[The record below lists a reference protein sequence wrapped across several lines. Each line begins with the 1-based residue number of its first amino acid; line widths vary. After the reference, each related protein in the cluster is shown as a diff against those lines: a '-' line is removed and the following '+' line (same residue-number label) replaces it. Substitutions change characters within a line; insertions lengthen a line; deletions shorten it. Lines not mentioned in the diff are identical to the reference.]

1 MKLEKTE
8 NNEKNTDRENYES
21 IYDDYLNQP
30 QGDLDDYIFGAD
42 TERKKHS
49 EK

>member
-1 MKLEKTE
+1 MDCKKIPY
-8 NNEKNTDRENYES
+8 NYKPTDKEQYEC

-30 QGDLDDYIFGAD
+30 QGDLDDYIFG
-42 TERKKHS
+42 TETEQKKHS

>member
-1 MKLEKTE
+1 MEAKKTAYNEKTIDT
-8 NNEKNTDRENYES
+8 EKYES

-30 QGDLDDYIFGAD
+30 QGDLDDYIFCA
-42 TERKKHS
+42 EIEHKKHS

>member
-1 MKLEKTE
+1 MECKKTDR
-8 NNEKNTDRENYES
+8 NEKNIDNKIYES

-30 QGDLDDYIFGAD
+30 QGDLDDYIFG
-42 TERKKHS
+42 TETEQKKHS

>member
-1 MKLEKTE
+1 MECKKTAFTPKEKDK
-8 NNEKNTDRENYES
+8 EKYES

-30 QGDLDDYIFGAD
+30 QGDLDDYIFG
-42 TERKKHS
+42 TETEQKRHS